1 MNRSERRRLGIKKRE
16 PSITIKMEDI
26 NRMKQEATK
35 AAADW
40 AFFMMLAVPT
50 MVIHD
55 HFGDLMKKEGRE
67 QRFVD
72 LCLDTYKC
80 YESGLVDIQELKQ
93 VLKEEAG
100 VEICKKGVKGNE

>member
-1 MNRSERRRLGIKKRE
+1 MNRSERRRLGIKRKE
-16 PSITIKMEDI
+16 PSITVKMEDI
-26 NRMKQEATK
+26 DRMKKEATK

-55 HFGDLMKKEGRE
+55 HFSEIMKKDGRE
-67 QRFVD
+67 KRFVD

-80 YESGLVDIQELKQ
+80 YEAGLVDIRELKQ

-100 VEICKKGVKGNE
+100 VEICLGGKEK

>member
-1 MNRSERRRLGIKKRE
+1 MNRSERRRLGIKRRE
-16 PSITIKMEDI
+16 PTINIRMEDVEQ
-26 NRMKQEATK
+26 MKKEATK

-40 AFFMMLAVPT
+40 AFFMMLTVPT

-55 HFGDLMKKEGRE
+55 HFGELMKKEGRE

-72 LCLDTYKC
+72 LCIDTYKC

-93 VLKEEAG
+93 VLKDEAG
-100 VEICKKGVKGNE
+100 IEIEKRKV

>member
-1 MNRSERRRLGIKKRE
+1 MNRSERRRIGIKRRE
-16 PSITIKMEDI
+16 PTINIRMEDVEQ
-26 NRMKQEATK
+26 MKKEATK

-40 AFFMMLAVPT
+40 AFFMMLAIPV

-55 HFGDLMKKEGRE
+55 HFGDLMKREGRE

-72 LCLDTYKC
+72 LCIDTYKC

-93 VLKEEAG
+93 VLKDEAG
-100 VEICKKGVKGNE
+100 IEIEKRKV

>member
-1 MNRSERRRLGIKKRE
+1 MNRSERRRLGIKRRE
-16 PSITIKMEDI
+16 PTINIRMEDVEQ
-26 NRMKQEATK
+26 MKKEATK

-72 LCLDTYKC
+72 LCIDTYKC

-93 VLKEEAG
+93 VLKDEAG
-100 VEICKKGVKGNE
+100 IEIEKRKV

>member
-1 MNRSERRRLGIKKRE
+1 MNRSDRRRLGIKRRE
-16 PSITIKMEDI
+16 PTINIRMEDVEQ
-26 NRMKQEATK
+26 MKKEATK

-40 AFFMMLAVPT
+40 AFFMMLAIPV

-55 HFGDLMKKEGRE
+55 HFGDLMKREGRE

-72 LCLDTYKC
+72 LCIDTYKC

-93 VLKEEAG
+93 VLKDEAG
-100 VEICKKGVKGNE
+100 IEIEKRKV

>member
-1 MNRSERRRLGIKKRE
+1 MNRSERRKLGIKKRE
-16 PSITIKMEDI
+16 PTINI
-26 NRMKQEATK
+26 RMQDVENMKKEATK

-80 YESGLVDIQELKQ
+80 CESGLVDISELKQ
-93 VLKEEAG
+93 VLKDEAG

>member
-1 MNRSERRRLGIKKRE
+1 MNRSERRRLGIKRRE
-16 PSITIKMEDI
+16 PTINIRMEDVEQ
-26 NRMKQEATK
+26 MKKEATK
-35 AAADW
+35 AASDF

-55 HFGDLMKKEGRE
+55 HFGELMKKEGRE

-72 LCLDTYKC
+72 LCIDTYKC

-100 VEICKKGVKGNE
+100 VEIEKRRM

>member
-1 MNRSERRRLGIKKRE
+1 
-16 PSITIKMEDI
+16 
-26 NRMKQEATK
+26 MKQEATK

-40 AFFMMLAVPT
+40 AFFMMLAIPA

-55 HFGDLMKKEGRE
+55 HFGEIMKKEGRE

-80 YESGLVDIQELKQ
+80 YEKGLVDIRELKQ
-93 VLKEEAG
+93 ILKEEAG
-100 VEICKKGVKGNE
+100 VEICWGGKEK